1 MPELGEDNVLQTTFS
16 DFASAYIRDFKEIES
31 FTQFIERYYKSDS
44 ISEEEYTGY
53 TNLYDELNNLIS
65 EFNIGETSP
74 NAFLRNLYDL
84 TKMYEH
90 LGDSIYTNSMYDLLA
105 DTYIEL
111 VTINLR
117 RKTE

>member
-1 MPELGEDNVLQTTFS
+1 MTSFINIIEELAN
-16 DFASAYIRDFKEIES
+16 SAFNLLEETQLAFKCNH
-31 FTQFIERYYKSDS
+31 

-53 TNLYDELNNLIS
+53 PNLYDELNNLIS

>member
-1 MPELGEDNVLQTTFS
+1 MTSFIDIIEELANSAS
-16 DFASAYIRDFKEIES
+16 DLLEETNLAFKCN
-31 FTQFIERYYKSDS
+31 R

-53 TNLYDELNNLIS
+53 TNLYDELDNLIS

-90 LGDSIYTNSMYDLLA
+90 LGDSIYSNSMYDLLA

-111 VTINLR
+111 VTINLH
-117 RKTE
+117 RKVE

>member
-1 MPELGEDNVLQTTFS
+1 MTSFIDIIEELANSAS
-16 DFASAYIRDFKEIES
+16 DLLEETNLAFKC
-31 FTQFIERYYKSDS
+31 TH

-111 VTINLR
+111 ATINLHR
-117 RKTE
+117 TVE

>member
-1 MPELGEDNVLQTTFS
+1 MTSFIDIIEELANSAS
-16 DFASAYIRDFKEIES
+16 DLLAETNLAFKCTHISA
-31 FTQFIERYYKSDS
+31 
-44 ISEEEYTGY
+44 EEYTGY
-53 TNLYDELNNLIS
+53 TNLYDELHNIIS
-65 EFNIGETSP
+65 EFNIGETSS

-84 TKMYEH
+84 TKMYER

>member
-1 MPELGEDNVLQTTFS
+1 MTSFIDIIEELAN
-16 DFASAYIRDFKEIES
+16 SAFNLLEETNLAFKCNH
-31 FTQFIERYYKSDS
+31 

-53 TNLYDELNNLIS
+53 TNLYDELHNLIS

-84 TKMYEH
+84 AKMYEH